1 MNYFSEVGADGDSCL
16 SVLWEEGERVFCRA
30 WREAKNGDRTALLA
44 VIPASEQPTPN
55 CLDRLVHECALK
67 DELDS
72 PWAVRP
78 LEIVRDRRRTM
89 LVLEDSG
96 GEPLNRQLGA
106 PMEVGSF
113 LSLAISIAI
122 ALGKLHRRGLVHKH
136 LKPAAHIVANCADG
150 QVRLTGFGIATRLP
164 RERQAWASRS
174 AARSLMRAADGCGQ
188 MRMNLEV
195 LCFSSPCR
203 QETRIHEFSAGGLR
217 AGQDSQCLRLGVKD
231 YVPSTSADPS
241 GKHSCRCRGR
251 FARAPHCGCLRP

>member
-1 MNYFSEVGADGDSCL
+1 MNYFSEVGADGDSGL

-122 ALGKLHRRGLVHKH
+122 ALGKLHRRGLVHKD
-136 LKPAAHIVANCADG
+136 LKPAHIVANCADG

-164 RERQAWASRS
+164 RVV
-174 AARSLMRAADGCGQ
+174 G
-188 MRMNLEV
+188 
-195 LCFSSPCR
+195 
-203 QETRIHEFSAGGLR
+203 
-217 AGQDSQCLRLGVKD
+217 
-231 YVPSTSADPS
+231 
-241 GKHSCRCRGR
+241 RCE
-251 FARAPHCGCLRP
+251 